1 MTWSARISASLLSAR
16 SFAAF
21 ARRRIH
27 VEYQIFV
34 SPSRRS
40 SRSLSFQCSS
50 SGQSIRKKK
59 LFDSRAA
66 AITRNFAPVYETRN
80 GKLVDIFVKIRPCYM
95 VERVREENL
104 HKAFS
109 RCCCVPKRREPFERK
124 KKARTNAGDL

>member
-40 SRSLSFQCSS
+40 SQCSS
-50 SGQSIRKKK
+50 SGQSVRKKK
-59 LFDSRAA
+59 LFDSRAT
-66 AITRNFAPVYETRN
+66 AITRNFAPVYETRS

-109 RCCCVPKRREPFERK
+109 QCCCVPKRREPFERK